1 VFLPF
6 RDAPNPPGT
15 PYVTWALIAA
25 NVLVFALLTLP
36 LSLQGVDLR
45 QPEVLEA
52 VRAHPWLAQAL
63 RGQGGLSG
71 YDLFLA
77 EWAYVPAEG
86 RVVTMFSSMFLHG
99 GFMHLA
105 GNMLFLWIY
114 GDNVEARLGPV
125 PYLLT
130 YLATGVCATLGHGAL
145 AAGSIAPTV
154 GASGAISGVLG
165 LYFVLFPRNVVYVF
179 LFLFPFFATTVQ
191 VPARVVL
198 GFYVVVQNLL
208 PLALAGGGGGG
219 GVAYGAHIGGF
230 AAGLLGAFA
239 MNATDRRGA
248 PSRAPAPARGAPPS
262 EVATLV
268 RAGRHADAAQAW
280 FASDPPPR
288 LPHHVALELGV
299 WLAEAGH
306 PNAALQLFR
315 RTIADAPPR
324 GAEAAWGH
332 VGAGLVGARYLGRHT
347 AAAQHFLDA
356 IDLDP
361 GGPAGARARRALDEL
376 GDGA

>member
-1 VFLPF
+1 MLVF
-6 RDAPNPPGT
+6 
-15 PYVTWALIAA
+15 
-25 NVLVFALLTLP
+25 VLVTLP
-36 LSLQGVDLR
+36 LSLQGVDVSR
-45 QPEVLEA
+45 PEVLEA
-52 VRAHPWLAQAL
+52 VRTHPWLAQAL

-114 GDNVEARLGPV
+114 GDNVEARLGRV

-165 LYFVLFPRNVVYVF
+165 LYFVLFPKNVVYVF

-191 VPARVVL
+191 VPARFVL

-208 PLALAGGGGGG
+208 PLALAGSTGS

-239 MNATDRRGA
+239 MSAADGRTASRRATATVRETSGGPR
-248 PSRAPAPARGAPPS
+248 S

-268 RAGRHADAAQAW
+268 RARRHADAAQAW

-288 LPHHVALELGV
+288 LPHDVALELGV

-306 PNAALQLFR
+306 PTAALQLFR

-332 VGAGLVGARYLGRHT
+332 VGAGHVHARHLGRPT

-361 GGPAGARARRALDEL
+361 DGPAGARARRALAEL
-376 GDGA
+376 GGGS